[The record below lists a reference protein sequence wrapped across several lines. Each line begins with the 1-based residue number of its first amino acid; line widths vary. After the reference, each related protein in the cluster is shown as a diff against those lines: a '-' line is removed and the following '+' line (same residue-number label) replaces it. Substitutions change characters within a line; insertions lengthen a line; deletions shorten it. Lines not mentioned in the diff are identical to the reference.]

1 MPDARPALVDLA
13 LTKCNPGVAS
23 YEATILDLAARGLL
37 GISDGPDGLR
47 ITLTRPPAVAG
58 LADYEQQVL
67 GDVRAR
73 LADANG
79 APLAALA
86 GACGMDVDGIWK
98 PFRDTLLAEGRRR
111 GICQKNLWARPAGI
125 LFLFV
130 ISILIAFLAGL
141 VPHLVWHISVGEAVL
156 IGVLSWFPV
165 AKVLEAWGADVLTAA
180 GAALAAQ

>member
-98 PFRDTLLAEGRRR
+98 PFRDKLLAEGRPPRPRLARTARLRGRGRR
-111 GICQKNLWARPAGI
+111 GAGHARRRATTP
-125 LFLFV
+125 
-130 ISILIAFLAGL
+130 
-141 VPHLVWHISVGEAVL
+141 
-156 IGVLSWFPV
+156 
-165 AKVLEAWGADVLTAA
+165 GAPGRPGRGRAAA
-180 GAALAAQ
+180 GDG